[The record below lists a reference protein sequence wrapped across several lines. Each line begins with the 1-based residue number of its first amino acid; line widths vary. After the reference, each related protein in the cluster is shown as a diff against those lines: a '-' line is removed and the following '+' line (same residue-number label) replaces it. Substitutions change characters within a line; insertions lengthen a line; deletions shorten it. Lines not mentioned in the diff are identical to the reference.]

1 LFIAFSG
8 EELGLIG
15 SKAYCENPVIPM
27 EKVLAMINMDMV
39 GRLKAEKSFAISG
52 SGTAKEWNQLL
63 EKVKPEGFSF
73 TLSESGVGPS
83 DHTSFYLKSIPVL
96 HFFTGVHTDY
106 HKPSDDSPL
115 VNYEGIYQISGII
128 YNLVLQ
134 LSSEPMLSFQKTK
147 DENKEQA
154 AAFKVTLGV
163 MPDYSYS
170 GNGMRVDAVLDD
182 RPAKKAGLLGGDVIV
197 KVGDMDIKDIYAYM
211 KALSNY
217 KKGDKTKVTVDRKGE
232 QLTYEVE
239 F

>member
-1 LFIAFSG
+1 
-8 EELGLIG
+8 
-15 SKAYCENPVIPM
+15 
-27 EKVLAMINMDMV
+27 
-39 GRLKAEKSFAISG
+39 
-52 SGTAKEWNQLL
+52 
-63 EKVKPEGFSF
+63 
-73 TLSESGVGPS
+73 
-83 DHTSFYLKSIPVL
+83 
-96 HFFTGVHTDY
+96 
-106 HKPSDDSPL
+106 
-115 VNYEGIYQISGII
+115 
-128 YNLVLQ
+128 
-134 LSSEPMLSFQKTK
+134 MLSFQKTK